1 MERSASGPTPTFHQA
16 HEEHLLLQQNASAAG
31 THYTTFVRLNVFIHM
46 LSQNVLID
54 TMLLFDV
61 SFLPR
66 CLWSAAGC
74 HTDQLWQ
81 ALLEKRNL
89 RRPPWQLLSW
99 RLAWKDMLLPLALV
113 LLRLIAQRSD
123 FHSVSCRVQ
132 ITVTYECE
140 FQKLLSTH

>member
-1 MERSASGPTPTFHQA
+1 M
-16 HEEHLLLQQNASAAG
+16 LLQQNASAAG